1 MDGSFLRVEE
11 QRGHVV
17 IGSVGTEELT
27 DGRVDVFAAPH
38 LQRSKVTHTETS
50 TKRASSSSRTLAGG
64 LRVLAVEGG
73 RSWHSPRS
81 MEAAKITTV
90 VTMVTSKLSRTLK
103 KAVSW
108 DFRTE
113 RTCGWCGRR
122 RGSPD
127 ELGFR
132 VDVPHTVL
140 GQGLVHAVEE
150 RPQKTPH
157 HPHHDEEGQVHGGPQ
172 VTALISVWT
181 LSEQTSERRSYL
193 LPPPRRAGVGV
204 GVREEGRGGTLNS
217 PKLSRPGSWK
227 EPHLLKLIP
236 DRKKLRV
243 KAADM
248 EEKSCRG
255 EREASVQVGSR
266 RSRTSHGEDHQTS
279 QEPSLAFDLIPLPPL
294 CSASLHFPEP
304 FYAEEPSACL
314 QMFSLHS

>member
-38 LQRSKVTHTETS
+38 LQRSKVTHTESS
-50 TKRASSSSRTLAGG
+50 TKRASSGGGGGRTPAGG

-90 VTMVTSKLSRTLK
+90 VTMATSKLSRTLK
-103 KAVSW
+103 KAVSRN
-108 DFRTE
+108 FRTE
-113 RTCGWCGRR
+113 QTGGWCGRG

-127 ELGFR
+127 ELGFW

-150 RPQKTPH
+150 GPQEAPH

-181 LSEQTSERRSYL
+181 LSEQ
-193 LPPPRRAGVGV
+193 RAGVRV
-204 GVREEGRGGTLNS
+204 GSGWRVGGGGSGWRCRG
-217 PKLSRPGSWK
+217 
-227 EPHLLKLIP
+227 HLKLP
-236 DRKKLRV
+236 KVEQAGQL
-243 KAADM
+243 
-248 EEKSCRG
+248 EG
-255 EREASVQVGSR
+255 
-266 RSRTSHGEDHQTS
+266 
-279 QEPSLAFDLIPLPPL
+279 PPL
-294 CSASLHFPEP
+294 VETDP
-304 FYAEEPSACL
+304 
-314 QMFSLHS
+314 